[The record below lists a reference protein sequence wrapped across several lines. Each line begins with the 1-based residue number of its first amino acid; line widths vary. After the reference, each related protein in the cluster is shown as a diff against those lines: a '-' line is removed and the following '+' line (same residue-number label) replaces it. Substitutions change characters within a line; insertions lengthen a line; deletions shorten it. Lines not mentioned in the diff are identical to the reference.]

1 VGEQAVVDVEERV
14 SGRIGGVVV
23 EVAVTDGDDPVGGQ
37 PLDRTCERD
46 PVAVAVGRV
55 EGGDGVFGRGQSATF
70 SDRTDKVVW
79 RGCSS
84 RAAQA
89 RNSNV
94 YLRGVSGVSL
104 SLAGRVGSGRAATL
118 CSRANPPAESTT
130 NRQPRLTAN
139 QRARSAP

>member
-1 VGEQAVVDVEERV
+1 MIRLAASHLIAPANATRSLWLLDGAKVGLGSSAADS
-14 SGRIGGVVV
+14 SGTVW
-23 EVAVTDGDDPVGGQ
+23 
-37 PLDRTCERD
+37 
-46 PVAVAVGRV
+46 
-55 EGGDGVFGRGQSATF
+55 
-70 SDRTDKVVW
+70 DRTDKVVG